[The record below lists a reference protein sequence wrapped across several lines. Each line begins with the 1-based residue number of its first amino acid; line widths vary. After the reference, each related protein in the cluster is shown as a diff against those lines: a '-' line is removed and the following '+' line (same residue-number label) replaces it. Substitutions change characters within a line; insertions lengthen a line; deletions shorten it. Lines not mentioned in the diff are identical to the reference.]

1 MKSKLSKLYALLF
14 VLLGFA
20 YASCGEFPFDG
31 LGDADPDLTDT
42 IFDEPEDSVWID
54 DGDTTDIGGWPDD
67 STDIDWPDD
76 TLDGGWPEDTIVWPG
91 DTLVEEDSIP

>member
-14 VLLGFA
+14 VLLGLA

-42 IFDEPEDSVWID
+42 IYDDPTDSIWVD
-54 DGDTTDIGGWPDD
+54 DD
-67 STDIDWPDD
+67 STDLGGWTDDSLDID
-76 TLDGGWPEDTIVWPG
+76 WPEDTLIWPG
-91 DTLVEEDSIP
+91 DTLVGEDSIP